1 MIITARKGEWM
12 EIIVPKEWHGL
23 TTEDIFFHIWRAS
36 KKQVHLLRMNKEVRV
51 NRRPAV
57 WTKKLQTNDRLELRI
72 FKEEKHDIA
81 PVYME
86 LDVIYEDDHLIV
98 VNKPAGLDTHP
109 NVPGETNTLANGL
122 AFYLQAKGENGR
134 MKHIH
139 RLDRDTSGAVL
150 FAKHSFAGAILDK
163 MLQRREIE
171 RMYWAVVHGI
181 LKNDRGKID
190 RPIGR
195 DRHHPTRRRI
205 SPTGDPAVT
214 YYEVLRRYPEKN
226 LTAVACRLETGRTHQ
241 IRVHFS
247 SLGHPVI
254 GDALYGGH
262 GAIKHQALH
271 AVQISFKH
279 PFTMETIACTA
290 EPPADFKKLLNE
302 KSP

>member
-1 MIITARKGEWM
+1 MITTARKGEWM
-12 EIIVPKEWHGL
+12 EIIVPKEWQGL
-23 TTEDIFFHIWRAS
+23 TTEDIFFHIWGAS

-109 NVPGETNTLANGL
+109 NVPEETNTLANGV
-122 AFYLQAKGENGR
+122 AFYLQAKGENGKL
-134 MKHIH
+134 KHIH
-139 RLDRDTSGAVL
+139 RLDRGTSGAVL

-163 MLQRREIE
+163 MLQKREIE
-171 RMYWAVVHGI
+171 RLYWTVVHGV
-181 LKNDRGKID
+181 LKNNRGKID

-205 SPTGDPAVT
+205 SSTGVPAVT
-214 YYEVLRRYPEKN
+214 FYETVRRMPDKAM
-226 LTAVACRLETGRTHQ
+226 TAVVCKLETGRTHQ

-247 SLGHPVI
+247 SLGHPVV
-254 GDALYGGH
+254 GDTLYGGR
-262 GAIKHQALH
+262 GTSKHLALH
-271 AVQISFKH
+271 AVQISFRH
-279 PFTMETIACTA
+279 PFTMEMIVCNAD
-290 EPPADFKKLLNE
+290 PPADFKKLFFE
-302 KSP
+302 G

>member
-122 AFYLQAKGENGR
+122 AFYLQAK
-134 MKHIH
+134 
-139 RLDRDTSGAVL
+139 
-150 FAKHSFAGAILDK
+150 
-163 MLQRREIE
+163 
-171 RMYWAVVHGI
+171 
-181 LKNDRGKID
+181 
-190 RPIGR
+190 
-195 DRHHPTRRRI
+195 
-205 SPTGDPAVT
+205 
-214 YYEVLRRYPEKN
+214 
-226 LTAVACRLETGRTHQ
+226 
-241 IRVHFS
+241 
-247 SLGHPVI
+247 
-254 GDALYGGH
+254 
-262 GAIKHQALH
+262 
-271 AVQISFKH
+271 
-279 PFTMETIACTA
+279 
-290 EPPADFKKLLNE
+290 
-302 KSP
+302 